1 MEPQHEAT
9 FITRAGLPFN
19 VDIGSFLPFESVASG
34 RSKRDDIVE
43 KPTGAADKHTDSC
56 FVYALTQS
64 SRTARRGDADDTRL
78 HVAEEK
84 YRKVRVENEAFKRR
98 LGSHAG
104 GLDAMR

>member
-1 MEPQHEAT
+1 MANAPTELSSALSTLKSSTSPQE
-9 FITRAGLPFN
+9 
-19 VDIGSFLPFESVASG
+19 FLTAV
-34 RSKRDDIVE
+34 KTMHTYCKNIVE

-56 FVYALTQS
+56 FIYALTQS
-64 SRTARRGDADDTRL
+64 SRTARRRDADDTRL